1 MIEKHIYLFENG
13 MGNCGSVVVI
23 KGVQVMSLLV
33 FFPFLIYWGIII
45 FGIYAVLTIL
55 KSAKQRNEYLKEIRD
70 ELKKKV

>member
-1 MIEKHIYLFENG
+1 
-13 MGNCGSVVVI
+13 
-23 KGVQVMSLLV
+23 MSLLV